1 MYMNK
6 HKVFISYHHHL
17 DQDYKDYLEE
27 LNEEHQIFI
36 NQSVKLGEIDDS
48 LSTETIREKIRDEY
62 LQDSSVLILLV
73 GLETKNRKHIDWEIY
88 SSMRDSKKKKKSGI
102 LVINLPTI
110 NCKYYT
116 AAHGEGEK
124 SLYPSTTWVSINDR
138 EEYEQRYPY
147 MSDRIIDNLLTHK
160 SFISVINWDDIVNNP
175 EKLRY
180 LIDLTFQDKDKAEYD
195 LSRPMKGKNSSN
207 NSTNSIFQNLFQ
219 MEP

>member
-88 SSMRDSKKKKKSGI
+88 SSMRDSKKNKKSGI

-110 NCKYYT
+110 N
-116 AAHGEGEK
+116 
-124 SLYPSTTWVSINDR
+124 
-138 EEYEQRYPY
+138 
-147 MSDRIIDNLLTHK
+147 
-160 SFISVINWDDIVNNP
+160 
-175 EKLRY
+175 
-180 LIDLTFQDKDKAEYD
+180 
-195 LSRPMKGKNSSN
+195 
-207 NSTNSIFQNLFQ
+207 
-219 MEP
+219 